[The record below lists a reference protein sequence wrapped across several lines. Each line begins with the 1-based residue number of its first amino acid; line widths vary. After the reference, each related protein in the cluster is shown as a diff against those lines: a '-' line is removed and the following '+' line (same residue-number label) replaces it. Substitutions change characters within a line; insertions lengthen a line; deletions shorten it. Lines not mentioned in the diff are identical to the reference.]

1 MDIRPIFAAMLRNPT
16 GAVLV
21 ALQVAITLA
30 VLCNAGFIVEQRL
43 DRMGRPTGYD
53 LDNVVTAQVVSMD
66 PDSLT
71 GPRIAEDLRALRAMP
86 GVIAASGTPQVPLSG
101 GGFGWGY
108 RRSNDPEDPVRVQT
122 SMVIA
127 DEQSLEALGVQLV
140 AGRWFRP
147 EEIVL
152 VTGFQQLSALKA
164 EGVVVTRAVADAM
177 FPDGNALGQP
187 IYDAFG
193 SMTTIIGIVE
203 RAQGYF
209 LHTDSAENTVF
220 LPALLAD
227 GGFQNYVIRT
237 EPGRSAEVQRDVE
250 AVLLAANPRRMV
262 REVRTLAE
270 VRDQTY
276 RNDRA
281 MAATL
286 LAVMGLLVAV
296 TVLGLFGL
304 TSFNVGRRRKQIG
317 TRRALGARRSDILRH
332 FLVESWIVTTAGAV
346 LGVGLA
352 VALSVWL
359 VHEFELP
366 KLDWRYVPAG
376 IIALWVIGQLAT
388 VGPARR
394 AAATEPAIATRSV

>member
-1 MDIRPIFAAMLRNPT
+1 MYIRPILSAMLRNPT

-43 DRMGRPTGYD
+43 VRMGRPTGYD
-53 LDNVVTAQVVSMD
+53 LGNVVTAQVVSMD

-86 GVIAASGTPQVPLSG
+86 GVVAASSTPQVPLSG

-122 SMVIA
+122 SMVLA
-127 DEQSLEALGVQLV
+127 DEQALDALGMKLA

-164 EGVVVTRAVADAM
+164 EGVVVSRAVADAM
-177 FPDGNALGQP
+177 YPDGNALGQP
-187 IYDAFG
+187 MYDAFG

-220 LPALLAD
+220 LPAMLAN

-237 EPGRSAEVQRDVE
+237 QPGRDADVQRDVE
-250 AVLLAANPRRMV
+250 SVLLAVNPRRLV
-262 REVRTLAE
+262 QEVRTLAD

-281 MAATL
+281 MAVTL
-286 LAVMGLLVAV
+286 VAVMGLLVAV

-317 TRRALGARRSDILRH
+317 TRRALGARRSDILGH
-332 FLVESWIVTTAGAV
+332 FLVESWIVTTAGAIA
-346 LGVGLA
+346 GIALA

-366 KLDWRYVPAG
+366 RLDWRYVPVG

>member
-1 MDIRPIFAAMLRNPT
+1 MDIRPILAAMLRNPT

-43 DRMGRPTGYD
+43 ERMGRPTGYD

-86 GVIAASGTPQVPLSG
+86 GVVAASATPQVPLSG

-108 RRSNDPEDPVRVQT
+108 RRSTDPEDPVRVQT

-127 DEQSLEALGVQLV
+127 DEQALEALGMKLV
-140 AGRWFRP
+140 TGRWFRP

-164 EGVVVTRAVADAM
+164 EGVVVTRTVADAM
-177 FPDGNALGQP
+177 YPDGNAIGQP
-187 IYDAFG
+187 MYDAFG

-209 LHTDSAENTVF
+209 LHSDSAENTVF
-220 LPALLAD
+220 LPAMLAD

-237 EPGRSAEVQRDVE
+237 ESGQSAEVRRDVE
-250 AVLLAANPRRMV
+250 ATLLATNPKRMV
-262 REVRTLAE
+262 REVRTLAD
-270 VRDQTY
+270 VRDQAY

-281 MAATL
+281 MATTL

-304 TSFNVGRRRKQIG
+304 TSFNVARRRKQIG
-317 TRRALGARRSDILRH
+317 TRRALGARRADILRH
-332 FLVESWIVTTAGAV
+332 FLVESWIVTTAGAIV
-346 LGVGLA
+346 GIGLA

-366 KLDWRYVPAG
+366 KLDWRYLPGG
-376 IIALWVIGQLAT
+376 IIALWAIGQLAT

>member
-1 MDIRPIFAAMLRNPT
+1 MDIRPILSAMLRNPT

-30 VLCNAGFIVEQRL
+30 ALCNAGFIVEQRL
-43 DRMGRPTGYD
+43 ERMDRPTGYD
-53 LDNVVTAQVVSMD
+53 HDNVVTAQVVGMD
-66 PDSLT
+66 PYSLT
-71 GPRIAEDLRALRAMP
+71 GARVAEDLRALRAMP
-86 GVIAASGTPQVPLSG
+86 GVIAASATPQVPLSG

-108 RRSNDPEDPVRVQT
+108 RRSAEPEDPRRAQT
-122 SMVIA
+122 SMVLV
-127 DEQSLEALGVQLV
+127 DEQSLDAYGLRLV
-140 AGRWFRP
+140 AGRWFQP
-147 EEIVL
+147 EEIGSVS
-152 VTGFQQLSALKA
+152 GFQQLSAFKA
-164 EGVVVTRAVADAM
+164 DGIVISRAMADAM
-177 FPDGNALGQP
+177 FPEGNALGQP

-193 SMTTIIGIVE
+193 AMTTIIGIVE

-209 LHTDSAENTVF
+209 LHSDTAENTAF
-220 LPALLAD
+220 LPALLTD
-227 GGFQNYVIRT
+227 GGLQSYVIRT

-262 REVRTLAE
+262 REVRTLAD
-270 VRDQTY
+270 VRDETY
-276 RNDRA
+276 RNDHA
-281 MAATL
+281 MAVTL

-296 TVLGLFGL
+296 TILGLFGL
-304 TSFNVGRRRKQIG
+304 TSFNVSRRRKQIG
-317 TRRALGARRSDILRH
+317 TRRALGARRGDILRH

-346 LGVGLA
+346 VGVGLA

-366 KLDWRYVPAG
+366 KLDWRYVPVG

-394 AAATEPAIATRSV
+394 AAATEPAIATRSA

>member
-1 MDIRPIFAAMLRNPT
+1 MDLRPIFSAMLRNPT

-43 DRMGRPTGYD
+43 ERMGRPTGYD
-53 LDNVVTAQVVSMD
+53 VDNVVTVQVVAMD

-86 GVIAASGTPQVPLSG
+86 GVVAASATPQVPLSG

-127 DEQSLEALGVQLV
+127 DEQGLEAFGLELL

-147 EEIVL
+147 EEVVL
-152 VTGFQQLSALKA
+152 VTGFQQLSSFKA
-164 EGVVVTRAVADAM
+164 EGVVVSRAVADRM
-177 FPDGNALGQP
+177 YPDGNAVGRP

-193 SMTTIIGIVE
+193 AMTTIIGIAE

-209 LHTDSAENTVF
+209 LHSDSAENTVF
-220 LPALLAD
+220 LPAMLAD

-250 AVLLAANPRRMV
+250 AALLGANPRRLV
-262 REVRTLAE
+262 QEVRTLAD
-270 VRDQTY
+270 VRDNAY

-281 MAATL
+281 MAMTL

-317 TRRALGARRSDILRH
+317 TRRALGARRADILRH
-332 FLVESWIVTTAGAV
+332 FLVESWIVTTVGAV
-346 LGVGLA
+346 AGIGLA

-366 KLDWRYVPAG
+366 KLDWRYVPVG